1 MRLHYC
7 GMPFLLN
14 ASCEVLLRGSQTRA
28 LTPIVLFLMCRLTAR
43 PLMVEWRGSLGPFHL
58 LRWHDG
64 PCHKLTLT
72 ITARNRRGS
81 NIVRPAKSPLPEDN
95 ARRRGDIDVL
105 KSLWPFLWPKGDFE
119 IKARV
124 VFALLAIVVAKIANV
139 FVPYFLKLAVDAL
152 DGSLAALPLW
162 IILAYGAARLMSLA
176 FGQVRDA
183 IFAKVGVRAVRKS
196 ALAILEHLHR
206 LSLKYH
212 LQRETGGLSRS
223 IERGT
228 VAIQTLLSITLFNLF
243 PTLFEVGLV
252 TVILWGAFDVWF
264 AFATFSTVAI
274 YVVFTAYTTEWRLK
288 FRREMNQ
295 LDNQANTRA
304 IDSLLN
310 YETVKAFGN
319 EKLETAEYDSVM
331 ENYEQASV
339 RTQVSLAYMNIGQS
353 AIISV
358 GVTALMV
365 MAGFGVVNGTM
376 TQGDFVMVNTYML
389 QLAQPL
395 NFFGFVYR
403 NIKQALVDLEK
414 MFDIL
419 DEVPEVKDKE
429 NASPLKLNGGRITFE
444 NVTFSYDERRPILK
458 GVSFDVPAGKSV
470 AIVGPTGSGKSTIG
484 RLLFRMYDVTS
495 GSIKI
500 DGQDISEVTQES
512 LRAEIG
518 IVPQDTVL
526 FNNTLK
532 YNLSYAKPGVEDT
545 QLENAA
551 RMAHIETFISVLP
564 DGYETRVGERGLKLS
579 GGEKQR
585 VAIARVIIKDCP
597 ILLFDEATS
606 ALDTHTE
613 KEIQANLA
621 EVSAGRTTVMIAH
634 RLSTIV
640 DADEI
645 LVLEE
650 GEVVERGTHAI
661 LMASDG
667 AYASAWKRQQKSFAD
682 ATVDG
687 GNAVASNIDDDAK
700 DQEVGAV

>member
-1 MRLHYC
+1 MRQ
-7 GMPFLLN
+7 
-14 ASCEVLLRGSQTRA
+14 AQ
-28 LTPIVLFLMCRLTAR
+28 
-43 PLMVEWRGSLGPFHL
+43 
-58 LRWHDG
+58 
-64 PCHKLTLT
+64 
-72 ITARNRRGS
+72 
-81 NIVRPAKSPLPEDN
+81 SPLPEDN
-95 ARRRGDIDVL
+95 VRRRGDIDVL
-105 KSLWPFLWPKGDFE
+105 KSLWPFLWPKGDLE
-119 IKARV
+119 IRVRV
-124 VFALLAIVVAKIANV
+124 VLALLAIIAAKVANV

-152 DGSLAALPLW
+152 DGSLVALPLW

-176 FGQVRDA
+176 FGQLRDA
-183 IFAKVGVRAVRKS
+183 VFAKVGVRAIRKS

-212 LQRETGGLSRS
+212 LQRQTGGLSRS

-228 VAIQTLLSITLFNLF
+228 IAIQTLLSITLFNLF

-252 TVILWGAFDVWF
+252 TAILWGAFDAWF
-264 AFATFSTVAI
+264 AIATFSTVAI
-274 YVVFTAYTTEWRLK
+274 YVLFTAYTTEWRLK
-288 FRREMNQ
+288 FRRVMNQ

-319 EKLETAEYDSVM
+319 EKLETEEYDSVM
-331 ENYEQASV
+331 GEYEKASV
-339 RTQVSLAYMNIGQS
+339 RSQESLALMNIGQS
-353 AIISV
+353 AIISI
-358 GVTALMV
+358 GVTVLMV
-365 MAGFGVVNGTM
+365 MAGIGVVNGTM

-419 DEVPEVKDKE
+419 DEEPEVKDK
-429 NASPLKLNGGRITFE
+429 ADAGPLNINGGRITFE
-444 NVTFSYDERRPILK
+444 NVTFAYDERRPILK
-458 GVSFDVPAGKSV
+458 GVSFNVPAGKSV

-500 DGQDISEVTQES
+500 DGQDISHVTQES
-512 LRAEIG
+512 LRATIG

-526 FNNTLK
+526 FNNTLA
-532 YNLSYAKPGVEDT
+532 YNLSYARPGAKQSEVD
-545 QLENAA
+545 AA
-551 RMAHIETFISVLP
+551 AQMAHIDSFIASLP

-585 VAIARVIIKDCP
+585 VAIARVILKASP

-650 GEVVERGTHAI
+650 GEVVERGTHAV

-667 AYASAWKRQQKSFAD
+667 PYASSWRRQQKSFAD
-682 ATVDG
+682 AQVDEDQG
-687 GNAVASNIDDDAK
+687 AASNSVQDTDGDA
-700 DQEVGAV
+700 VHAS